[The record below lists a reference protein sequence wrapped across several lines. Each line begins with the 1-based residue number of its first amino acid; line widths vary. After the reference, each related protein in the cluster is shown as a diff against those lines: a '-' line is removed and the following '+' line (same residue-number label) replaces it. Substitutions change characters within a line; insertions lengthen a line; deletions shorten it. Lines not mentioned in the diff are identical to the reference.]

1 MTIIPA
7 IFFLIFLAIYITI
20 VGMVGWHLKEYVSPH
35 DPYRWVSLIFLIAIG
50 IFLLLSVALFF
61 SVDWETL
68 LEPISLGK
76 IFYVPTRY

>member
-7 IFFLIFLAIYITI
+7 IFFLIFLAAYIAITAI
-20 VGMVGWHLKEYVSPH
+20 VFGHLKEYASPH
-35 DPYRWVSLIFLIAIG
+35 DPYRWVSLTFLIAIG
-50 IFLLLSVALFF
+50 IFLLISIILFF

-68 LEPISLGK
+68 LSSLGN